1 MFLHLYLFVKI
12 SADRPLTACLLDA
25 AESRLFLGSDTGNI
39 AIINLYSLESQ
50 REILIQVADEKNEKV
65 PVLNGHC
72 DEITTLSINGD
83 GSLLAS
89 GDSAGKYCIWDII
102 SRQCLKVSSM
112 RGPISSLRFVPNWPS
127 ITASEHVSIH
137 PVFDLQR
144 NTTKGEKIYIMP
156 HNGND
161 EDNKLWHDEVDR
173 LIASTLKEMKASE
186 QYKSKGKAKSKK
198 KKKGNT
204 LVGDDDSDIV
214 VLDEDTVDAPQES
227 CPSCSSG
234 VSIPKEAK
242 ELIEKQRQE
251 IQKLKRINAELY
263 SFMANE
269 MSEK

>member
-1 MFLHLYLFVKI
+1 MYLCI
-12 SADRPLTACLLDA
+12 RCL
-25 AESRLFLGSDTGNI
+25 I
-39 AIINLYSLESQ
+39 YSV
-50 REILIQVADEKNEKV
+50 ILQ
-65 PVLNGHC
+65 
-72 DEITTLSINGD
+72 
-83 GSLLAS
+83 
-89 GDSAGKYCIWDII
+89 
-102 SRQCLKVSSM
+102 
-112 RGPISSLRFVPNWPS
+112 
-127 ITASEHVSIH
+127 
-137 PVFDLQR
+137 
-144 NTTKGEKIYIMP
+144 KGEKIYIMP
-156 HNGND
+156 RNGND

-173 LIASTLKEMKASE
+173 LLASTLKEMKAFE

-204 LVGDDDSDIV
+204 SVGDDDSDIV